1 MMILF
6 IVKLIL
12 KAFKEVLNNINH
24 IINIGL
30 SGILIILRNLIFK
43 NSVK

>member
-24 IINIGL
+24 IINIWL
-30 SGILIILRNLIFK
+30 SGILIIFK
-43 NSVK
+43 KFNFLKIP

>member
-24 IINIGL
+24 IINIEL
-30 SGILIILRNLIFK
+30 YRILIIFK
-43 NSVK
+43 KFNFLKIP